1 MSIKIIEE
9 VDKLAETTRD
19 MHGLLFQYLDMQ
31 TAKDEEMS
39 KLAVQLL
46 VTASAG
52 ADAATNL
59 ALYLRDLVAHLE
71 QGK

>member
-1 MSIKIIEE
+1 MSRKIIEG
-9 VDKLAETTRD
+9 VDKLADTARD
-19 MHGLLFQYLDMQ
+19 MHGLLFQYLDMH

-39 KLAVQLL
+39 KTAVKLL
-46 VTASAG
+46 TAAAANS
-52 ADAATNL
+52 DAATNL